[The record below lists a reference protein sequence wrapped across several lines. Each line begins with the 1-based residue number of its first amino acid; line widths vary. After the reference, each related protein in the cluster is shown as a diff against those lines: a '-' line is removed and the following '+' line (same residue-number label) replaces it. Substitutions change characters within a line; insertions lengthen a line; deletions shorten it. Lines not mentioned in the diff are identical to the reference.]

1 MTANSERKPRARKS
15 KKEAE
20 EPQNGVEIPDSDA
33 GESLAAPQVDELTSD
48 PEGSEFLELP
58 VLPLR
63 GTVVFPLTV
72 VPLAAAQARSLRL
85 IDHVMSADRTVALV
99 MQKDAELE
107 GAGPDDVYR
116 VGTIA
121 TIHQMMRVPDGTVR
135 LAVQGNERMRLLEF
149 TGEEPFLVAKVQ
161 RAPETVD
168 ESVEVDALTRNTLE
182 LFQRLVSLVAH
193 MPDELVTAALNVDDP
208 RHLVYLVATNLRMD
222 AEERQRLLELDSVR
236 EKLVALNTFIAKELD
251 VLELGRKIQSDVQE
265 ELGKNQREYFLRE
278 QLKAIQRELGESSET
293 EAEITELRQKIDD
306 SAMPDEAAK
315 EARRELD
322 RLSKLPPAAAEYGVI
337 KTYLDWLTSLPWN
350 TSTEDEIDVAK
361 ARQILDDEHY
371 DLEKIKDRIL
381 EYLAVRKLKQD
392 AAAELGETEP
402 TLSREPIL
410 CFVGPP
416 GVGKTSLA
424 QSIAHALGRKLTRM
438 SLGGVRDE
446 AEIRG
451 HRRTYVGA
459 MPGRIIQAIR
469 RAGSNDPVFVLDEVD
484 KLGSDWRGDPS
495 SALLEVL
502 DPEQNFNFR
511 DHYLDVP
518 FDLSKVMF
526 IATANLL
533 DSIPAPLRDRME
545 VLDLN
550 GYTDEEKLAIA
561 HRFLIPKQ
569 VKAHGLA
576 SEPLEWNDEG
586 LNFIVQ
592 NYTREAGVRNLE
604 REIATVSRKIA
615 TRKAEGREYSLTVGP
630 EEVRE
635 YLGRPRHYYEE
646 RSQRTEQ
653 PGVAIGVGVS
663 GVGGDIMFIEASR
676 MPGKGALTVTGQLG
690 DVMKESA
697 TAAMSFVRSRTTD
710 LGIDPDFFKESDVHL
725 HVPAGA
731 IPKDG
736 PSAGT
741 AMTTALVSLL
751 TGVPVRD
758 DVAMTGE
765 ITLRG
770 QVLPVGGI
778 KLKALAARRAG
789 VTTFVLPKRNEADL
803 DDLPAELRE
812 EMTFV
817 LAETMDDVLATALPK
832 KYVDSHPGIDDRADV
847 LEPVADV
854 RTEEPALV

>member
-1 MTANSERKPRARKS
+1 MTDQTEKKPRATRRK
-15 KKEAE
+15 KVEEQDTTVIELPAAVADLAPAEADNRE
-20 EPQNGVEIPDSDA
+20 DA
-33 GESLAAPQVDELTSD
+33 NENEV
-48 PEGSEFLELP
+48 LELP

-72 VPLAAAQARSLRL
+72 VPLAAAQPRSLRL
-85 IDHVMSADRTVALV
+85 IDEVMSGDRTVALV

-107 GAGPDDVYR
+107 GAGPDDVYE
-116 VGTIA
+116 VGTIS

-135 LAVQGNERMRLLEF
+135 LAVQGNERMRVLEF
-149 TGEEPFLVAKVQ
+149 IQEEPYLIARIQ
-161 RAPETVD
+161 RAPEVIE
-168 ESVEVDALTRNTLE
+168 ESVEVEALTRNTLE

-222 AEERQRLLELDSVR
+222 AEERQHLLEIDSVR
-236 EKLVALNTFIAKELD
+236 DKLATLNTFILKELD
-251 VLELGRKIQSDVQE
+251 VLELGKKIQSDVQE
-265 ELGKNQREYFLRE
+265 ELGKNQREFYLRE
-278 QLKAIQRELGESSET
+278 QLKAIQKELGEGSET
-293 EAEITELRQKIDD
+293 EAEVTELRTKIDE
-306 SAMPDEAAK
+306 SGMPEEALK

-337 KTYLDWLTSLPWN
+337 KTYLDWLTTLPWN
-350 TSTEDEIDVAK
+350 KSTENEIDVAK
-361 ARQILDDEHY
+361 ARQILNDEHY

-381 EYLAVRKLKQD
+381 EYLAVRKLKQA
-392 AAAELGETEP
+392 AAAEAGEEDAS
-402 TLSREPIL
+402 LSREPIL

-424 QSIAHALGRKLTRM
+424 QSIAHALGRELTRM

-502 DPEQNFNFR
+502 DPEQNNTFR
-511 DHYLDVP
+511 DHYLDVA

-533 DSIPAPLRDRME
+533 DTIPAPLRDRME
-545 VLDLN
+545 ILELS
-550 GYTDEEKLAIA
+550 GYTDEEKQAIA
-561 HRFLIPKQ
+561 QRFLIPKQ

-576 SEPLEWNDEG
+576 DVELDWTAEG
-586 LNFIVQ
+586 LTFLIQ

-604 REIATVSRKIA
+604 REIATVARKIA
-615 TRKAEGREYSLTVGP
+615 TRKAEGREFSLTVGP
-630 EEVRE
+630 DEVRE

-646 RSQRTEQ
+646 RAQRTEQ

-663 GVGGDIMFIEASR
+663 SVGGDIMFIEASR
-676 MPGKGALTVTGQLG
+676 MPGKGSLTVTGQLG
-690 DVMKESA
+690 DVMRESA
-697 TAAMSFVRSRTTD
+697 TAAMSFVRSRAHD
-710 LGIDPDFFKESDVHL
+710 LGIDPDFFKESDIHL

-751 TGVPVRD
+751 SGAPVRE

-778 KLKALAARRAG
+778 KMKALAARRAG
-789 VTTFVLPKRNEADL
+789 VSTFVLPKRNEADL
-803 DDLPAELRE
+803 DDLPEELRE

-817 LAETMDDVLATALPK
+817 LAETMDDVLSAAMPQ
-832 KYVDSHPGIDDRADV
+832 DFIDRRPGIKEELEFAEPITTGH
-847 LEPVADV
+847 EPVAAV
-854 RTEEPALV
+854 A